1 MQLTQSAV
9 FLAAA
14 VVAVP
19 IFKRLGLGS
28 VLGYLAAGAAI
39 GPSGLAL
46 IDEVEDT
53 LHVAEFGVVLLLFLI
68 GLELQPRRLWQLRA
82 AVFGSG
88 GAQVLGTT
96 LVIAPIAW
104 LLGLPPIA
112 AVVVGFALSLSS
124 TAFVLQVLGERREL
138 TAPHGRA
145 AFGILLFQDL
155 AAIPALAAIPL
166 LTTSG
171 AGAEAA
177 GDPLVSLAIAAGV
190 ILGLVVAGRLLLR
203 PVFRY
208 VLSVRSPELSSAWAL
223 LVVIGTA
230 LIMHQV
236 HLSEALGAFLAG
248 VLLADSE
255 YRHELEA
262 NIEPFKGLLLG
273 LFFVAVGMSADLG
286 LIATRPLP
294 ILGLTLGLV
303 AIKAAVLLVVGRI
316 FRLSGDARP
325 LLAIALSQGG
335 EFAFVLF
342 GVAGAAGLLPQATRD
357 LLVVAVTLSMVTTP
371 LLFTARDW
379 LARRRGAQGDGRAFD
394 TIDEESPVIIAGF
407 GRFGQIVARVLRMV
421 KIPFTALEVDT
432 SQIDFVRRFG
442 NKLYYGD
449 ASRVDLLRAARA
461 DKARLLVVAI
471 DDVDASLR
479 TIETAHHY
487 FPHLRILARVR
498 NRDHAFKAMAR
509 GAHSVFRES
518 FLSSV
523 AAARAS
529 LEELGMPS
537 TDAHQA
543 ARTFREHDERLLQ
556 EQYAIRDDQPALIA
570 QAKKF
575 AEDLERIFEAD
586 MRRRP

>member
-1 MQLTQSAV
+1 MQLAQSAV

-68 GLELQPRRLWQLRA
+68 GLELQPRRLWQLRV

-104 LLGLPPIA
+104 LLGLPPVA

-203 PVFRY
+203 PLFRY

-230 LIMHQV
+230 LLMHQV

-316 FRLSGDARP
+316 FRLPGDARP

-357 LLVVAVTLSMVTTP
+357 LLVVGVTLSMVTTP
-371 LLFTARDW
+371 
-379 LARRRGAQGDGRAFD
+379 RRRLAAHDRD
-394 TIDEESPVIIAGF
+394 RPPL
-407 GRFGQIVARVLRMV
+407 RV
-421 KIPFTALEVDT
+421 PP
-432 SQIDFVRRFG
+432 RRC
-442 NKLYYGD
+442 
-449 ASRVDLLRAARA
+449 
-461 DKARLLVVAI
+461 
-471 DDVDASLR
+471 
-479 TIETAHHY
+479 
-487 FPHLRILARVR
+487 P
-498 NRDHAFKAMAR
+498 
-509 GAHSVFRES
+509 
-518 FLSSV
+518 SS
-523 AAARAS
+523 
-529 LEELGMPS
+529 
-537 TDAHQA
+537 T
-543 ARTFREHDERLLQ
+543 
-556 EQYAIRDDQPALIA
+556 
-570 QAKKF
+570 
-575 AEDLERIFEAD
+575 
-586 MRRRP
+586 